1 MTGEEDSMTYPF
13 MTLSDHTE
21 ITHSEVRPD
30 GSVAVYVEKPD
41 KNDCFHSGTCTLPG
55 YRWNDV
61 QGFTVEE
68 LERYEDVIRSTAHL
82 IIEFAQD
89 GGFAHASGL

>member
-1 MTGEEDSMTYPF
+1 MTHPF
-13 MTLSDHTE
+13 MTLNDGTE
-21 ITHSEVRPD
+21 ITHSEMRPD
-30 GSVAVYVEKPD
+30 HTVAVYVEKPD
-41 KNDCFHSGTCTLPG
+41 KGDCFHSGMCTLPG

-68 LERYEDVIRSTAHL
+68 LARYEEVVRSTAHL
-82 IIEFAQD
+82 IMEFAQD